1 MEHDRNPAIAANRRR
16 RWLGSA
22 GVVAV
27 GLFGVALLLTACGGG
42 NPGSANGGTS
52 KYQQAAAYAQC
63 MRSHGVPSFPDPNS
77 QGEFALQGKSGID
90 PSSSQFQSA
99 QTACQHLD
107 PNSGIQSPA
116 EHQSQVNQTLKY
128 VNCMRLHGIPNF
140 PEPPATGQQ
149 TINPKSL
156 GIDPNSPTFQNAQQV
171 CRKYLPGGGV
181 GAP

>member
-1 MEHDRNPAIAANRRR
+1 MEHDPKAAIAANRRG
-16 RWLGSA
+16 RWLGRA
-22 GVVAV
+22 GVMAL

-42 NPGSANGGTS
+42 NPGSANSGTS
-52 KYQQAAAYAQC
+52 RYEQAAAYAQC
-63 MRSHGVPSFPDPNS
+63 MRSHGVPSFPDPKSN
-77 QGEFALQGKSGID
+77 GEFALLGNLGID
-90 PSSSQFQSA
+90 PGSPQFHSA

-107 PNSGIQSPA
+107 PSSGIQSPA

-140 PEPPATGQQ
+140 PDPPATGQQ
-149 TINPKSL
+149 TINPESL
-156 GIDPNSPTFQNAQQV
+156 GIDPNSPTYRSAQQM